1 MRLHQAGM
9 GGYDTHAKPIGA
21 AFSGGNTALVNVI
34 SIARSRL
41 VGTLMEDGRGRIP
54 DVAIVYFAVIRLYA
68 DMLRIDCA
76 QMHARA
82 DLQ

>member
-9 GGYDTHAKPIGA
+9 RGDDADAKAVGA
-21 AFSGGNTALVNVI
+21 AFGCGNAALVNVI
-34 SIARSRL
+34 AVAVCLAAVDLAPSRWDCGGRRCPL
-41 VGTLMEDGRGRIP
+41 RRDTLRRAH
-54 DVAIVYFAVIRLYA
+54 V
-68 DMLRIDCA
+68 RIDCA